1 MVNKSTKITTSHL
14 KSQNIEQ
21 AMTYPDGNS
30 TSDLGHVQNYGRV
43 KHAKGVTSLALR
55 FDLI

>member
-43 KHAKGVTSLALR
+43 KHAKGVTSLAL
-55 FDLI
+55 